1 MNGFKRVLKFGVW
14 GTFKDARTIAD
25 DIIVSLV
32 RNSGLEKEEEKDWLS
47 TYTSTIKEDFL
58 YALGDFS
65 SSDDSEELKSED
77 KYVSKWIIRIYEAK
91 GNRGSRL
98 SVTQNKELRDI
109 ACQ

>member
-14 GTFKDARTIAD
+14 GTFKDARTITD

-32 RNSGLEKEEEKDWLS
+32 KNSGLEKEEDKDWLS

-58 YALGDFS
+58 CVLGVLG
-65 SSDDSEELKSED
+65 SSDDSEEEISED
-77 KYVSKWIIRIYEAK
+77 KYISRWIIRIYEAR

-109 ACQ
+109 VCQ